1 MRWMQPPRLDDPA
14 LDRFDPVRE
23 GARYRLSPEQ
33 SLALWKRVCTEASDD
48 AGRRSDEH
56 ARRRF
61 RELATQGGRLGPDVG
76 KRTRVELDA
85 GVHDAESTNEARP
98 TSPGRDSLVAA
109 EARRQQSSS
118 APAMSDARGL
128 PSSSA
133 PAMSDAREQP
143 SPTAPAIAD
152 AGWRRPLATPV
163 TAVAPWQPS
172 QSMRTAAAALQMRQA
187 GRAVG
192 LDEARRRE
200 LAAAGLSG
208 PGGPLPHLDRVQ
220 RSFGRHDVSAVRA
233 HVDGNAAQA
242 SEQIGALAYAS
253 DGQVAFHGAPDLHL
267 AAHEAAH
274 VVQQRAGVQLSGG
287 VGAAGDVYERHADAV
302 ADAVVAGGSAEA
314 LLDQH
319 AGATAPAGGAI
330 QLTQD
335 PDAQRQSRVSVAT
348 SVQAYRVTY
357 PDARRGGLLTQALL
371 TRLRDRRASVADTV
385 ARTGEGTRQ
394 FGAQPASGEERAGT
408 SLGASAAPPTGT
420 AAQRRAV
427 VIGNGTYNPG
437 THMGSTV
444 EPTRPLPNSPSDAA
458 AIATALRTRG
468 YNVVSLTNQTA
479 AQIDAS
485 LRAQLAGLGAGSEV
499 VFFYSGHGTP
509 EGLIGSD
516 GQAFTPAQAL
526 ALRNQARQAQVDLT
540 FATDACHAGIFADAI
555 RGAELTDTRAAA
567 QRGAAAGA
575 SNGPIVALLDA
586 AIATQSAKDA
596 YNRTMQQWWA
606 HRYELEV
613 PINAGNTSDP
623 VMDAWTA
630 HYNLGATHW
639 NTFIVPANAALV
651 TLHTTATAAGH
662 PLRALTLQPLGATY
676 DNTGEMAVQAG
687 LDDVDTLTNEVLT
700 VANSRLPP

>member
-1 MRWMQPPRLDDPA
+1 MA
-14 LDRFDPVRE
+14 
-23 GARYRLSPEQ
+23 
-33 SLALWKRVCTEASDD
+33 T
-48 AGRRSDEH
+48 DE
-56 ARRRF
+56 
-61 RELATQGGRLGPDVG
+61 V
-76 KRTRVELDA
+76 
-85 GVHDAESTNEARP
+85 RP
-98 TSPGRDSLVAA
+98 TAPGRDSLVAA
-109 EARRQQSSS
+109 EARRQRSLSMPAISDTRAQPPPS
-118 APAMSDARGL
+118 APVMSDVPEQPSPSALAMSDA
-128 PSSSA
+128 P
-133 PAMSDAREQP
+133 EQP
-143 SPTAPAIAD
+143 SSTEPAQAHG
-152 AGWRRPLATPV
+152 GWRPPLGTPV

-172 QSMRTAAAALQMRQA
+172 QNMRLAAAALQMRQA

-200 LAAAGLSG
+200 LAAAGMSG
-208 PGGPLPHLDRVQ
+208 PGGPLPHLDRIQ

-233 HVDGNAAQA
+233 HVDGNAAHA
-242 SEQIGALAYAS
+242 SEQIGALAYAA
-253 DGQVAFHGAPDLHL
+253 DGQVAFRGAPDLHL

-274 VVQQRAGVQLSGG
+274 VVQQQAGVQLHGG
-287 VGAAGDVYERHADAV
+287 VGAAGDVYERQADAV
-302 ADAVVAGGSAEA
+302 ADLVVAGGSAEA
-314 LLDQH
+314 LLDQR
-319 AGATAPAGGAI
+319 AGGASPARGAI

-335 PDAQRQSRVSVAT
+335 PNAQRQSRISVAT

-357 PDARRGGLLTQALL
+357 PDRQRGGLLTQALL
-371 TRLRDRRASVADTV
+371 TRLRDRRASVADAV

-394 FGAQPASGEERAGT
+394 LGAQPASGEERAGT

-427 VIGNGTYNPG
+427 VVGNGTYNPG
-437 THMGSTV
+437 THMGSTA

-468 YNVVSLTNQTA
+468 YSVVSLTNQTA
-479 AQIDAS
+479 AQINEA

-575 SNGPIVALLDA
+575 TNGPLVALLDA
-586 AIATQSAKDA
+586 AIALQSAKDR
-596 YNRTMQQWWA
+596 YNTTIQQWWA
-606 HRYELEV
+606 RRYQLEV
-613 PINAGNTSDP
+613 PINAGNTTDP

-651 TLHTTATAAGH
+651 TLHATATAAGH
-662 PLRALTLQPLGATY
+662 TLRPLTLTALGTTY

-687 LDDVDTLTNEVLT
+687 LDDIDTLTNEVLT
-700 VANSRLPP
+700 FANSRLPL